1 MKKATSTTT
10 TTGLSAR
17 WVPVRTDDGRTRM
30 EMRWSAPTVL
40 RRHRAA

>member
-1 MKKATSTTT
+1 
-10 TTGLSAR
+10 
-17 WVPVRTDDGRTRM
+17 VRTDDGRTRM